1 MMPPDAPSEPTWTDA
16 EKVARLEKKRRQKEL
31 SALSS
36 EWAALTRSWTES
48 DQKSWDRLTKLCRE
62 VEEDALRQE
71 GVPVKRI
78 RELVRIE
85 FAWWDPTADDFA
97 VSPDLPDDIPA
108 VPVVTSIKEG
118 ECKIPAFVR
127 NLLWDHPLLVDEI
140 EKSAPR
146 DQRDRFCRL
155 LERVES
161 IADTH
166 DLHDWEFI
174 QYIAEQDG
182 PDQLAAKCVMA
193 EMNVRIAL
201 DSLHGMGFTDG
212 LRTASEEAGD
222 TDARPLWRISVL
234 LNAAVELG
242 RTLEHYSISQNS
254 RVEATIRR
262 MSEINPGRGASAEG
276 EAVLKIIKAYI
287 DEKGIAPT
295 SKDLLNFLKAEKDSK
310 SDARPMTVDHPLWS
324 EALKNVSWSKFQSL
338 VKSATR
344 RL

>member
-1 MMPPDAPSEPTWTDA
+1 M
-16 EKVARLEKKRRQKEL
+16 
-31 SALSS
+31 
-36 EWAALTRSWTES
+36 
-48 DQKSWDRLTKLCRE
+48 
-62 VEEDALRQE
+62 
-71 GVPVKRI
+71 
-78 RELVRIE
+78 
-85 FAWWDPTADDFA
+85 
-97 VSPDLPDDIPA
+97 SPDLPDDIPA

-174 QYIAEQDG
+174 PYIAEQDG